1 VSRITRGLA
10 EQRSCHHDLS
20 VAAAW
25 DALWEGQ
32 HQASDGITTVG
43 AHVYA
48 ALAVVTAHRANLRA
62 QQ

>member
-1 VSRITRGLA
+1 
-10 EQRSCHHDLS
+10 LS

-32 HQASDGITTVG
+32 HQDADGITTVG

-48 ALAVVTAHRANLRA
+48 ALAAVTAHRANLRA